1 MIEHHPHRPF
11 PHFRGIPRS
20 CVHRSILSKDGAS
33 GKHGVVQSVVGD
45 FFGVHIPLNQ
55 AYKIMNL
62 EGDSESLDANGLTV
76 DPQFLGSRTDDRT
89 TGSIHGID
97 SENLRPSNLVFAT
110 VDGMVDE
117 LFGYFS
123 ECEQSPRSLF
133 LISNAARKFPLL
145 REVVQ
150 NRWGKIPYTLEYE
163 KEAVL
168 GAA

>member
-62 EGDSESLDANGLTV
+62 EGDSESLGK
-76 DPQFLGSRTDDRT
+76 DPVHPRVRERSCAWCGVPGGGKSGS
-89 TGSIHGID
+89 
-97 SENLRPSNLVFAT
+97 
-110 VDGMVDE
+110 DG
-117 LFGYFS
+117 
-123 ECEQSPRSLF
+123 LF
-133 LISNAARKFPLL
+133 LVGGRAKPGCR
-145 REVVQ
+145 V
-150 NRWGKIPYTLEYE
+150 
-163 KEAVL
+163 AVRS
-168 GAA
+168 